1 MSTDTAPAPGL
12 NTAIQIGLMALLA
25 LWCFQIARPFI
36 GLIAWAGIIAIGIY
50 PVVRLLK
57 DKFGLSD
64 GKASLVVTLVS
75 LVVLIWP
82 TVLLTEAIV
91 ENSGSLSKY
100 LSDDSLVI
108 PPPGDE
114 VGDIPLV
121 GQDLEAFWQKASDDP
136 RAVFGE
142 YEVEIRGLLNSF
154 LSTALTTGL
163 NILMFV
169 FSIILAGVFMASAK
183 NTTMALE
190 AIFTRLAGETGS
202 QLTRLS
208 HDTVQSVV
216 RGILGIALAQA
227 FLSGIGFLMMDIPAS
242 GLLVVVCLVLAIVQI
257 DILIV
262 LIPLSIYMF
271 NDPDTG
277 TTAAVI
283 FLIWNIIVGLL
294 NNVLKPIL
302 LGQGVEAPM
311 AVIFIGAIGGMLLH
325 GIIGLFIGAVV
336 MVLGYSLF
344 MFWVRQQAPKPVAG

>member
-1 MSTDTAPAPGL
+1 MSTDAAPGL
-12 NTAIQIGLMALLA
+12 HTAIQIGLIALLA
-25 LWCFQIARPFI
+25 FWCFQIALPFV
-36 GLIAWAGIIAIGIY
+36 GLIAWAGIIAIGVY
-50 PVVRLLK
+50 PLVRLLK
-57 DKFGLSD
+57 EKSGFSD
-64 GKASLVVTLVS
+64 GKASLVVTLIA
-75 LVVLIWP
+75 LIVLIVP
-82 TVLLTEAIV
+82 TVLLTEAIIK
-91 ENSGSLSKY
+91 NTGSLSKY
-100 LSDDSLVI
+100 LKDDSLVI

-114 VGDIPLV
+114 IGNIPLV
-121 GQDLEAFWQKASDDP
+121 GKDLAAFWQKASEDP

-142 YEVEIRGLLNSF
+142 YEAEIRKLLNSF

-169 FSIILAGVFMASAK
+169 FSIILAGVFMASAR

-190 AIFTRLAGETGS
+190 AVFTRLAGDNGA
-202 QLTRLS
+202 QLTKLS

-227 FLSGIGFLMMDIPAS
+227 FLSGLGFLMMDIPAS
-242 GLLVVVCLVLAIVQI
+242 GLLVVICLILAIVQI

-277 TTAAVI
+277 TVAAVI
-283 FLIWNIIVGLL
+283 FLIWNIIVGLM

-325 GIIGLFIGAVV
+325 GIIGLFIGSVV

-344 MFWVRQQAPKPVAG
+344 MFWVRQAAHEPEAQ